1 MDLVET
7 LEPMMEE
14 PEWPKVA
21 GGKALEGFSDTGYV
35 DGWVAGRGLFSR
47 NQGGDSIQ
55 VSGDEFGGK
64 SPR

>member
-1 MDLVET
+1 
-7 LEPMMEE
+7 MEE